1 MKKFFTLI
9 AAVLFAGSMMAE
21 GLLFEQ
27 TYPGNPD
34 TITNAYTKVFTI
46 TTNGYTLTY
55 ANINNGQNASSN
67 WDAIRCGRKN
77 DASVATISS
86 AAIAEK
92 VSKVLVEFSQAKPN
106 KTNKLALL
114 VADNA
119 EFSNATEIEKTI
131 AVGEITFEVAE
142 PAENKFYRISL
153 DMAAD
158 GSENGFNRIA
168 KIQFIS
174 PDGGT
179 PIVPE
184 VYDTISVAEAKAI
197 CDTLADNA
205 SSEKK
210 YYVEGFAVNVE
221 KYSAEY
227 SNQTFFL
234 VDSVNAPDSLFQA
247 YRAVPEKDDAA
258 YPVLA
263 GDKLRLFG
271 KLKKYVDTKNGN
283 KVQLEIATPT
293 VEFLEEVP
301 GDRSIDT
308 VPGPEPL
315 PEGVISCDSALVL
328 AAAIADPTEVKGTV
342 EGPAVV
348 VRGYVA
354 YKYDASDGK
363 QSAWIGDTKGKS
375 TLQGSYLQITS
386 VVAVNDYV
394 QLSGTLAKYLREGKD
409 GKPNEVV
416 IEVINGTMYKVAEL
430 GIEEVVMTEK
440 ATKVIVDGVMYIV
453 RDNKMYNL
461 QGTQVR

>member
-1 MKKFFTLI
+1 
-9 AAVLFAGSMMAE
+9 MAEE

-27 TYPGNPD
+27 TYPGKPS
-34 TITNAYTKVFTI
+34 AYVNKYSLSFTM

-55 ANINNGQNASSN
+55 ANISNGQESDK
-67 WDAIRCGRKN
+67 WDALRAGSKSG
-77 DASVATISS
+77 ASVATVTSDT
-86 AAIAEK
+86 IADK
-92 VSKVLVEFSQAKPN
+92 VSKVIINFTQINAG

-119 EFSNATEIEKTI
+119 QFTGADTIVQTI
-131 AVGEITFEVAE
+131 AMDEVTFEIAE
-142 PAENKFYRISL
+142 PAENKVYQIVL
-153 DMAAD
+153 DMQQ
-158 GSENGFNRIA
+158 GSANGFNRWD

-184 VYDTISVAEAKAI
+184 VYDTLNVAQAKAI
-197 CDTLADNA
+197 CDTLEDGA
-205 SSEKK
+205 SSEKR

-247 YRAVPEKDDAA
+247 YRAVPEKDGAA

-263 GDKLRLFG
+263 GDKVRLFG
-271 KLKKYVDTKNGN
+271 KLKKYSG
-283 KVQLEIATPT
+283 QLEIATPK

-315 PEGVISCDSALVL
+315 PEGVISCDSAMIL
-328 AAAIADPTEVKGTV
+328 AAAIADPVEAKGTV
-342 EGPAVV
+342 KGDAVV

-354 YKYDASDGK
+354 YKYDAKDGK

-386 VVAVNDYV
+386 EVVVNDYV
-394 QLSGTLAKYLREGKD
+394 QLAGTLAKYKKAD
-409 GKPNEVV
+409 GSV
-416 IEVINGTMYKVAEL
+416 IVEIVDGTMYKVAEL
-430 GIEEVVMTEK
+430 GIENVELTKK
-440 ATKVIVDGVMYIV
+440 ATKVMVDGVMYIV